1 MNEDEYLLL
10 SGIQHFNFCRR
21 QWALIHIEE
30 QWSENYLTTEGNLA
44 HERAHNSSLTE
55 KRGDVITA
63 RGLKIASKE
72 LGLSGECDVVEFH
85 SDPQGVTLQKHKGL
99 YLPMPVEYKRGKPKT
114 DDCDRLQLCAQAMCL
129 EEMLLCTINSGAL
142 FYVTQKRREIID
154 FTPELREK
162 VRKTAAEMHELYRRK
177 HTPKVKTGSFC
188 KSCSLANICL
198 PVLNTYGSA
207 KEYVKNKIREVGDL

>member
-72 LGLSGECDVVEFH
+72 LGLSGECDVVEFR

-114 DDCDRLQLCAQAMCL
+114 DECDRLQLCAQAMCL

-142 FYVTQKRREIID
+142 FYVTQKRRETID

-188 KSCSLANICL
+188 KSCSLADICL